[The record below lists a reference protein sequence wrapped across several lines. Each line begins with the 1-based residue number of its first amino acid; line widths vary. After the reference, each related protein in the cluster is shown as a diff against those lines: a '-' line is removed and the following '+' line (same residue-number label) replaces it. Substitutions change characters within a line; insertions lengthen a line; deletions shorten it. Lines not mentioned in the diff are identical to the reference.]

1 MLLTGKKVVVVGGSS
16 GIGLS
21 TAELAM
27 REGAEVIIA
36 SRNADRLNAVAG
48 NLGARAISA
57 DVTSD
62 ESVAS
67 LFRSCGPVDHVV
79 VTAAQL
85 RTGPFK
91 TVAMEDVRSTMESKF
106 WGAWRVARS
115 AEIRPG
121 GSLTLVSGY
130 LSIRPRPNAAIV
142 GAANGAIESL
152 ARSLALELAPVRVNA
167 VSPGIID
174 TPIRAAMPEA
184 ARRDMLAKTAA
195 GLPVGRVGVG
205 EDIARQILA
214 FMTIGF
220 ATGSIVYID
229 GGAYNLIVGPEPW
242 FPDEARFSRAGC
254 RRTRSGRTRGSS
266 VGRRTGSQPR
276 PACRYYI
283 AGKIARRRGRRKYPL
298 VAFEYAARCTGSA
311 RPRFR
316 RRHAQG
322 LRRTG
327 RSLLFSDAGGECDRN
342 DWMASDPRRRIH
354 HSGLLSQRRTR
365 PYPAGRG
372 WPRHY

>member
-1 MLLTGKKVVVVGGSS
+1 MLAGKKVVVVGGSS

-21 TAELAM
+21 TAELAK

-36 SRNADRLNAVAG
+36 ARNADRLNAVAER
-48 NLGARAISA
+48 LGVKATPA

-91 TVAMEDVRSTMESKF
+91 TVAMEDVRATMEGKF
-106 WGAWRVARS
+106 WGAWRVARA

-130 LSIRPRPNAAIV
+130 LSIRPRPNSAII
-142 GAANGAIESL
+142 GAANGALESL
-152 ARSLALELAPVRVNA
+152 ARSLALELAPARVNA

-184 ARRDMLAKTAA
+184 ARRDMLARTAA
-195 GLPVGRVGVG
+195 SLPVGRVGVG
-205 EDIARQILA
+205 DDIARQILA

-229 GGAYNLIVGPEPW
+229 GGALI
-242 FPDEARFSRAGC
+242 
-254 RRTRSGRTRGSS
+254 
-266 VGRRTGSQPR
+266 
-276 PACRYYI
+276 I
-283 AGKIARRRGRRKYPL
+283 
-298 VAFEYAARCTGSA
+298 
-311 RPRFR
+311 
-316 RRHAQG
+316 
-322 LRRTG
+322 
-327 RSLLFSDAGGECDRN
+327 
-342 DWMASDPRRRIH
+342 
-354 HSGLLSQRRTR
+354 
-365 PYPAGRG
+365 
-372 WPRHY
+372 